1 MKWSFKRKPG
11 GFKLW
16 IQLGGLRLRLDYPS
30 SAGLTR

>member
-1 MKWSFKRKPG
+1 MKWSVKRKPG

-16 IQLGGLRLRLDYPS
+16 IQIGSLRLRLDYPS